1 MNRASDNFV
10 AWRAQRMAVTEAC
23 DGKGMMK
30 RAALAM
36 MSLGVLAAPAL
47 ADETGFYVG
56 ANALSLL
63 STYRRSDIDSAFTSA
78 LAETDSSFK
87 MGPSSVER
95 ARYSWQ
101 VNFGYML
108 TRNFG
113 VEVSFLDLGPFRYSG
128 FGSRTSAVDGT
139 PSEVHLDLDVRSH
152 GPALSAVGVLPM
164 TNVWN
169 LEARVGAMQAKT
181 KSSFSTVTSDGTHS
195 GDFSEN
201 STVILAS
208 LGTAFTVTTHIV
220 LRVDYLRIQ
229 HIKEKALDRTFNVD
243 GATAGVAYIF

>member
-1 MNRASDNFV
+1 M
-10 AWRAQRMAVTEAC
+10 T
-23 DGKGMMK
+23 K

-36 MSLGVLAAPAL
+36 MSLGILAAPAM

-63 STYRRSDIDSAFTSA
+63 STYRRTDIDRAFTSA
-78 LAETDSSFK
+78 LTETGSSFT

-95 ARYSWQ
+95 AHYSWQ

-113 VEVSFLDLGPFRYSG
+113 VEASFLDLGKFHYSG
-128 FGSRTSAVDGT
+128 FGSTTADGS

-152 GPALSAVGVLPM
+152 GPALAAVGVLPM
-164 TNVWN
+164 TNFWD

-181 KSSFSTVTSDGTHS
+181 KSSFSTLVGDGSHS

-201 STVILAS
+201 STVVMAS
-208 LGTAFTVTTHIV
+208 IGTAFTVTPHIV
-220 LRVDYLRIQ
+220 LRVDYLRLQ
-229 HIKEKALDRTFNVD
+229 HIKEKALDRGFNVD
-243 GATAGVAYIF
+243 GAGAGVAYVF

>member
-1 MNRASDNFV
+1 
-10 AWRAQRMAVTEAC
+10 
-23 DGKGMMK
+23 MMK
-30 RAALAM
+30 YRAALAM
-36 MSLGVLAAPAL
+36 MSLGVLAGPAM

-63 STYRRSDIDSAFTSA
+63 STYRRADIDSGYTAAIS
-78 LAETDSSFK
+78 ESDSSFT

-95 ARYSWQ
+95 AHYSWQ
-101 VNFGYML
+101 ANFGYLL

-113 VEVSFLDLGPFRYSG
+113 VEVSFLDLGKFRYSG
-128 FGSRTSAVDGT
+128 FGTVTAKDGS

-164 TNVWN
+164 TNFWD

-181 KSSFSTVTSDGTHS
+181 KSSFSTLVGSGSHSDEVSDT
-195 GDFSEN
+195 
-201 STVILAS
+201 STVVMAS
-208 LGTAFTVTTHIV
+208 VGTAFTVTTHIV
-220 LRVDYLRIQ
+220 LRLDYLRIQ
-229 HIKEKALDRTFNVD
+229 HIKEKALERNFNVD